1 VKGVFAARNAPPE
14 RQEASVGSRRL
25 HGAVPPKYGRSPG
38 PGQPGRGE
46 NQTDTTQTEQG
57 ATNDH
62 GPSVLLIAL
71 GAILLF
77 AVMASVAGVTKVIG
91 LILIV
96 AGALDLLTA
105 LTTGAR
111 REPI

>member
-1 VKGVFAARNAPPE
+1 
-14 RQEASVGSRRL
+14 
-25 HGAVPPKYGRSPG
+25 
-38 PGQPGRGE
+38 
-46 NQTDTTQTEQG
+46 
-57 ATNDH
+57 
-62 GPSVLLIAL
+62 VLLIAL
-71 GAILLF
+71 GAILLV
-77 AVMASVAGVTKVIG
+77 AAMASVAGVTKVIG